1 MFMQVGVVSN
11 VPQQRQMDLALRTW
25 PSAQGPGLGL
35 AQGQGL
41 VQGQGQAQRT
51 ITDRDMTTPGEEPLL
66 STTLTRP
73 VRQQKHK
80 G

>member
-1 MFMQVGVVSN
+1 MQVGVVSN

-25 PSAQGPGLGL
+25 PNAQGPGPGL

-41 VQGQGQAQRT
+41 AQRT
-51 ITDRDMTTPGEEPLL
+51 ITDRDMSTPGDDVMGSPLL
-66 STTLTRP
+66 TTTLTRP
-73 VRQQKHK
+73 VRQKHE